1 MIGSCNHLRNSESP
15 VIIYSLKLSMEL
27 NEEGQTSCFT
37 SVNKIGEVLST
48 TIDLLVNTKGLP
60 NKRLNESIEQSRK
73 LQLYISPKEH
83 PGFENCLNLPNK
95 KLCQAITKLRISGHK
110 FPIKTG
116 RFGYRKRTERIFP
129 LCCDGIR
136 DEIHMFP
143 ETALLCLKNQEAF
156 EKESLKS
163 HFCIIQ
169 KLVLLLL
176 FLLFRMFIV
185 YLFRI

>member
-1 MIGSCNHLRNSESP
+1 MNLLSNHGISKKKTL
-15 VIIYSLKLSMEL
+15 YK
-27 NEEGQTSCFT
+27 Q
-37 SVNKIGEVLST
+37 
-48 TIDLLVNTKGLP
+48 
-60 NKRLNESIEQSRK
+60 RK

-136 DEIHMFP
+136 DEIHMFS
-143 ETALLCLKNQEAF
+143 ETALLYLKNQEAF
-156 EKESLKS
+156 EKESLKP
-163 HFCIIQ
+163 HFCII
-169 KLVLLLL
+169 
-176 FLLFRMFIV
+176 
-185 YLFRI
+185 

>member
-15 VIIYSLKLSMEL
+15 IIIYSLKLSMEL

-60 NKRLNESIEQSRK
+60 NKRLNESIEQSWHFKKTLYKQGK
-73 LQLYISPKEH
+73 LQLYTSLKER
-83 PGFENCLNLPNK
+83 PGFENYLNLPNK

-136 DEIHMFP
+136 DEIHMFS

-156 EKESLKS
+156 EKESLKP
-163 HFCIIQ
+163 HFCII
-169 KLVLLLL
+169 
-176 FLLFRMFIV
+176 
-185 YLFRI
+185 